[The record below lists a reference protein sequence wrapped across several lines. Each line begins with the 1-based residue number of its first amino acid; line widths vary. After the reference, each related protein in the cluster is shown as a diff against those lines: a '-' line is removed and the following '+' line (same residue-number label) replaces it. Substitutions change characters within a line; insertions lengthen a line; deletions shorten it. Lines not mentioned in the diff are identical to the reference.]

1 MKDFPGSKP
10 KGTTYN
16 IRNFGILN
24 ESPIN
29 ESRKVKNQ
37 YNVGLSCHATLEES
51 LEYISNVKPKV
62 IITDS
67 YRNQKGA
74 NTLAD
79 HINGK
84 FANIKATSSQ
94 SINRHS

>member
-1 MKDFPGSKP
+1 M
-10 KGTTYN
+10 N

-29 ESRKVKNQ
+29 ESRRVQNQ
-37 YNVGLSCHATLEES
+37 YNVGLSCHATLDES
-51 LEYISNVKPKV
+51 LEYVRNVNPKNV
-62 IITDS
+62 ITDS
-67 YRNQKGA
+67 FRNQNGA
-74 NTLAD
+74 NTLAE